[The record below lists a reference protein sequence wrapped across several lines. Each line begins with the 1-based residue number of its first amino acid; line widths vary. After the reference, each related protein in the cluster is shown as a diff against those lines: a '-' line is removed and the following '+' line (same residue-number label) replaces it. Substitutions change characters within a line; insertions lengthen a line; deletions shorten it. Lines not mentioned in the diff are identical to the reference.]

1 MNPFDEKNIIE
12 NDNTNLQPLPFQAP
26 YGGMMLADQ
35 PSKVERFIDK
45 ASGSLKRILIFI
57 ALIAGLMAVF
67 ALFRPYL
74 HFLDEV
80 EKWAHTAIDYIFD

>member
-1 MNPFDEKNIIE
+1 MNPFDEANIIE
-12 NDNTNLQPLPFQAP
+12 SDNQQLPPFKPAL
-26 YGGMMLADQ
+26 GGMMLADQ

-45 ASGSLKRILIFI
+45 ASGSLKRVLIFI
-57 ALIAGLMAVF
+57 ALVAGLMAVF

-74 HFLDEV
+74 HFLDEL